1 MDHAL
6 PGAAQFVRRYFE
18 QGAQVV
24 YLTGRDHGMR
34 LGTEEKPTGM
44 WLSVSKSGRYS
55 SQKNHLIKTI
65 LNTKSK
71 PFTPFVSLASQCSS
85 LTMSPAM
92 SMPLKVQCPDALTVF
107 IETDHSPRN
116 IVPTK
121 GHPLDSFVLFST
133 VAWRQLARV
142 WSLPFTNPIE

>member
-1 MDHAL
+1 MFMWIMPF

-34 LGTEEKPTGM
+34 LGTEENLLACGFPYP
-44 WLSVSKSGRYS
+44 KSGRYS

-71 PFTPFVSLASQCSS
+71 PFTPFVGLATS
-85 LTMSPAM
+85 
-92 SMPLKVQCPDALTVF
+92 AL
-107 IETDHSPRN
+107 R
-116 IVPTK
+116 
-121 GHPLDSFVLFST
+121 
-133 VAWRQLARV
+133 
-142 WSLPFTNPIE
+142 